1 MPIFF
6 SHEASPFRE
15 GCQSNRISQIVR
27 GRRPGKAKNIRK
39 CPQMCIASMPCNSS
53 LKKPKL
59 NGEKSKLYEFTSAPP
74 RMWHVCQCLGVSFNN
89 LIGGH
94 PYIIFI
100 TFGCL
105 RIELVKWKGIVG
117 AAFGMLADISG
128 SGRSFF
134 CSAACCSLT
143 NIRDTTISPNISLAI
158 LSALPP
164 LHHCHLVSASLSRS
178 MESKEK
184 VLRVSCKSCPDWKW
198 PFELLSPI
206 AMMMMMTMVI
216 SMHKTMMVTVTVMVR
231 DWKRFFEFLSVFSAL
246 LFSSGKAY
254 WPSSQINHDDVD
266 GHEMDN
272 YDDNGSVDDDN

>member
-59 NGEKSKLYEFTSAPP
+59 DGEKSKLSEFTSAPP

-105 RIELVKWKGIVG
+105 RIELVKWREIVG
-117 AAFGMLADISG
+117 AAFGMLADISVKKAAAVH
-128 SGRSFF
+128 F
-134 CSAACCSLT
+134 SAPLLVVLWQ
-143 NIRDTTISPNISLAI
+143 ISVTQQFPQISHSQSYQLCLHYI
-158 LSALPP
+158 IVTWYQ
-164 LHHCHLVSASLSRS
+164 HHC
-178 MESKEK
+178 
-184 VLRVSCKSCPDWKW
+184 
-198 PFELLSPI
+198 
-206 AMMMMMTMVI
+206 
-216 SMHKTMMVTVTVMVR
+216 R
-231 DWKRFFEFLSVFSAL
+231 DQWRAKKKFWEFLARVAQIGNGPLNFSHQ
-246 LFSSGKAY
+246 SRWWWWWRWSY
-254 WPSSQINHDDVD
+254 QCT
-266 GHEMDN
+266 
-272 YDDNGSVDDDN
+272 

>member
-1 MPIFF
+1 M
-6 SHEASPFRE
+6 SLYRA
-15 GCQSNRISQIVR
+15 
-27 GRRPGKAKNIRK
+27 GKVKR
-39 CPQMCIASMPCNSS
+39 NSWGS
-53 LKKPKL
+53 
-59 NGEKSKLYEFTSAPP
+59 F
-74 RMWHVCQCLGVSFNN
+74 WHVGWYLS
-89 LIGGH
+89 
-94 PYIIFI
+94 
-100 TFGCL
+100 
-105 RIELVKWKGIVG
+105 EE
-117 AAFGMLADISG
+117 G

-216 SMHKTMMVTVTVMVR
+216 SMHITMMVTVKLMVR
-231 DWKRFFEFLSVFSAL
+231 DWKRFFEFLSIFSVSP
-246 LFSSGKAY
+246 FSSGKAY

-266 GHEMDN
+266 DNEMDN